1 MFLGNEFVVRQSE
14 AGECGL
20 ACLAMIAR
28 YHGAVVD
35 MGQLRRMFPLSAR
48 GSSLKSI
55 IAIADDLLLNCR
67 ALKVGMDSIRDVQF
81 PALLHWDVNHYVVL
95 RSVSLRWGK
104 RVFRVADPIKGDVR
118 LSEEEFCK
126 HFTGVVL
133 EVSPSQKFQPFDAT
147 SRLRLTQLWTS
158 TSGMIPA
165 LAKLLVLSAIIQTT
179 VLLAPF
185 LMQIAIDKALP
196 AADKSL
202 LVVLASGFGGILLV
216 QALATWV
223 RSYASVHLSNS
234 ISYQMALNLFRHVL
248 TLPLSFFEKR
258 HLGDI
263 VSRFGSLQPVTDLIS
278 RGLVSAVI
286 DGILATTTL
295 FVMVIYSPVLAM
307 TAIIVVALHL
317 SIKISLF
324 RLMRNQN
331 SDLLSSQAAETSTF
345 IENIR
350 GISAIKTF
358 AQESNRQR
366 LWANRKLDYIR
377 ANVSSGRLSGAFEV
391 SFVGLNGLE
400 NILFVVLAIGSVISG
415 NLTLGM
421 VFAFQTYKINFVGS
435 MSRLIEQGTAILLLR
450 VHLSRISDLVFTK
463 SERDSGVKLATD
475 TSASPLIEA
484 QNVAFTY
491 GRGLP
496 LVLKDVSF
504 VIRPGQT
511 VAIVGAS
518 GAGKTTLFKVL
529 CGLLEPSL
537 GVVRIDGI
545 PLSEISLKDYRRT
558 IGVVNQEDI
567 LFSGSLV
574 ENIAFFDPEYDI
586 GHVIEC
592 AKFAAIHDTIMNMPG
607 RYETPVGDMG
617 SNLSGGQKQRL
628 LLARALYKKPRV
640 LLMDEGTSHLDPET
654 EAQINSGIRDM
665 GITRILVAHRA
676 ETIRLADEI
685 IRIGDGI
692 ATAIPASRE
701 PEEMIA

>member
-307 TAIIVVALHL
+307 TAIIVVVLHL
-317 SIKISLF
+317 FIKISLF

-400 NILFVVLAIGSVISG
+400 NIIFVVLAIGSVISG

-463 SERDSGVKLATD
+463 SERDGGVKLATD

-654 EAQINSGIRDM
+654 EAQINAGIRDM